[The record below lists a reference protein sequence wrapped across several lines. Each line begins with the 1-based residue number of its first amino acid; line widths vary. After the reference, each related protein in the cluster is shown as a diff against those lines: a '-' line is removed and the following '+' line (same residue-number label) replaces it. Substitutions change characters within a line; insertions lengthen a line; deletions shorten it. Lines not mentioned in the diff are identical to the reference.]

1 MFRYLKSESGGAAA
15 EYALILAI
23 LGAGIGLAALD
34 LGSSVAGAFN
44 TASALIADAASNTGN
59 GKNHAGGNGKN
70 HAGGNDKDH
79 AGGNDKDHAGG
90 NH

>member
-1 MFRYLKSESGGAAA
+1 VKSESGGAAA

-23 LGAGIGLAALD
+23 LGAAIGLATLD
-34 LGSSVAGAFN
+34 LGTSVAGAFD
-44 TASALIADAASNTGN
+44 TASALIADAGSNN
-59 GKNHAGGNGKN
+59 GNGKN

-79 AGGNDKDHAGG
+79 AGGNDQDHAGGNDKDHAGG